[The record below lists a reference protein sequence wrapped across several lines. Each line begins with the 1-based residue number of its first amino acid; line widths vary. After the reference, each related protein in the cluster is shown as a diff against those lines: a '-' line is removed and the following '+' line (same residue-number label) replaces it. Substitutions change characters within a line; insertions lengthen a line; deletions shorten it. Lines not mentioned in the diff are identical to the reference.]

1 VQLAGTIW
9 LVNSSNASEL
19 VTTGRSL
26 GGFRVR
32 IGRLVLVGVLA
43 VSGLTGL
50 IGCGTSVDDGITAGG
65 GTAAPLGDAGSPVSG
80 ATQADGAEN
89 DPLYGA
95 EPLIPAI
102 QLDDEPSGDF
112 GPIVGTSTGRT
123 FPVSMGLNTGI
134 LAPDF
139 TADPRAA
146 FHPHGPQVC
155 ASGCAASSHAT
166 PELNRSEFQQLRARY
181 EQGPLDETNAALEAL
196 LFYGRQSTALLRQLS
211 PSSPLRKHDEF
222 LRRELKKTHALLS
235 FRIVDEKGIVRVEMN
250 RTRVPLDR
258 RHVFDMKTRGLQP
271 LVTSGTVKRVG
282 LHHLWTRL

>member
-1 VQLAGTIW
+1 M
-9 LVNSSNASEL
+9 
-19 VTTGRSL
+19 
-26 GGFRVR
+26 R
-32 IGRLVLVGVLA
+32 IVFVGVLA
-43 VSGLTGL
+43 VSGLAGL
-50 IGCGTSVDDGITAGG
+50 IGCGTSVDEEFAAGG
-65 GTAAPLGDAGSPVSG
+65 EATALLDRTDSANA
-80 ATQADGAEN
+80 AQADRAEN
-89 DPLYGA
+89 VPLYGA
-95 EPLIPAI
+95 EPLVPAI
-102 QLDDEPSGDF
+102 QLDGEPAGDF
-112 GPIVGTSTGRT
+112 GPIVGSSTGGT

-155 ASGCAASSHAT
+155 ASGCAASNHAT
-166 PELNRSEFQQLRARY
+166 PELSRNEFQQLLARY

-211 PSSPLRKHDEF
+211 PSSPMRKHDEF
-222 LRRELKKTHALLS
+222 LRRELKKTHAVLS
-235 FRIVDEKGIVRVEMN
+235 FRIVDEQGIVRVEMT

-258 RHVFDMKTRGLQP
+258 RHVFDMKTQGLQP